1 MSTAEL
7 PKLIT
12 LKEFLALPDDMDR
25 ELIRGEVRERP
36 MTKRNRFHAS
46 SEATLARLIGN
57 WVAEQPAPPGKV
69 YSGEVG
75 CILQR
80 DPDSTVGI
88 DVAYFSAQTVARQSN
103 ATTMIDGVPVLA
115 VEVLSPSDKLEE
127 IAEKISLYLQSD
139 VKLVWIVDP
148 HFKTLTIHRKGAEPE
163 LVNINQ
169 QLRAEPYLPG
179 LVIQFSDIFS

>member
-12 LKEFLALPDDMDR
+12 IEEFLALPDDMDR

-36 MTKRNRFHAS
+36 MTKRNRFHAGA
-46 SEATLARLIGN
+46 EATLARLIGN
-57 WVAEQPAPPGKV
+57 WAMGLPVPHGKV

-88 DVAYFSAQTVARQSN
+88 DVAYFSAETVARQSK
-103 ATTMIDGVPVLA
+103 ATTMIDGAPVLA

-127 IAEKISLYLQSD
+127 IAEKISLYLNSG
-139 VKLVWIVDP
+139 VGLVWIVDP
-148 HFKTLTIHRKGAEPE
+148 HFKTVTIYRNGAEPE

-169 QLRAEPYLPG
+169 QLTAEPHLPG
-179 LVIQFSDIFS
+179 LVIKVQELFS

>member
-12 LKEFLALPDDMDR
+12 LEEFLAFPDDMDR

-36 MTKRNRFHAS
+36 MTKRNRFHAET
-46 SEATLARLIGN
+46 EAKLAYFLNHWLR
-57 WVAEQPAPPGKV
+57 QQSAPRGRV

-80 DPDSTVGI
+80 APDSTVGI
-88 DVAYFSAQTVARQSN
+88 DVAYFSADTVARQTN
-103 ATTMIDGVPVLA
+103 TTKLIEGAPVLA
-115 VEVLSPSDKLEE
+115 IEVLSPSDKLEE
-127 IAEKISLYLQSD
+127 VAEKISLYLSSN

-148 HFKTLTIHRKGAEPE
+148 HFKTVTIHQNGAEPE
-163 LVNINQ
+163 LVNMNQ
-169 QLRAEPYLPG
+169 QLKAEPYLPG
-179 LVIQFSDIFS
+179 LVIEVRELFS

>member
-12 LKEFLALPDDMDR
+12 IGEFLALPDDMDR

-36 MTKRNRFHAS
+36 MTKRNRFHAA
-46 SEATLARLIGN
+46 SEAKLDYFLN
-57 WVAEQPAPPGKV
+57 HWLHQQPVPHGKV

-80 DPDSTVGI
+80 NPDSTVGI
-88 DVAYFSAQTVARQSN
+88 DVAYFSAETVARQSK
-103 ATTMIDGVPVLA
+103 ATTMIDGAPALA

-127 IAEKISLYLQSD
+127 IAEKISLYLNSS
-139 VKLVWIVDP
+139 VELVWIVDP
-148 HFKTLTIHRKGAEPE
+148 HFKTVTIYQNGMEPE

-169 QLRAEPYLPG
+169 QLTAEPHLPG
-179 LVIQFSDIFS
+179 LVIKVNELFS

>member
-7 PKLIT
+7 PRLIT
-12 LKEFLALPDDMDR
+12 VEEFLALPDDMDR

-36 MTKRNRFHAS
+36 MTKRNRFHAET
-46 SEATLARLIGN
+46 EAKLAYLLNYWLR
-57 WVAEQPAPPGKV
+57 QQSAPHGKV

-80 DPDSTVGI
+80 GPDSTVGI
-88 DVAYFSAQTVARQSN
+88 DVAYFSADTVARQTN
-103 ATTMIDGVPVLA
+103 ATTMIDGAPVLA
-115 VEVLSPSDKLEE
+115 VEVLSPSDMLEE
-127 IAEKISLYLQSD
+127 IAEKISLYLNSS

-148 HFKTLTIHRKGAEPE
+148 HFKTVTIYQNGAEPE

-169 QLRAEPYLPG
+169 QLNAEPHLPG
-179 LVIQFSDIFS
+179 LLIQVRDLFG